1 MTHIDLITL
10 LSQTAIFLQTP
21 AGTHAATAL
30 IALAALLRA
39 PVPLCLIF
47 TIALHAALFVF

>member
-10 LSQTAIFLQTP
+10 LSQTATFLQTP

-30 IALAALLRA
+30 IAAAALLRA
-39 PVPLCLIF
+39 PVPLCLVL
-47 TIALHAALFVF
+47 TVALHATLWLL

>member
-1 MTHIDLITL
+1 MTPNDLIIL
-10 LSQTAIFLQTP
+10 LSQAATFLQTP

-39 PVPLCLIF
+39 PVPLCLGVTF
-47 TIALHAALFVF
+47 LRHTALILL

>member
-10 LSQTAIFLQTP
+10 LSQTAPFLHSP
-21 AGTHAATAL
+21 AAAHAAAAL

-39 PVPLCLIF
+39 PVPLCL
-47 TIALHAALFVF
+47 ALTFLLHTALTVL